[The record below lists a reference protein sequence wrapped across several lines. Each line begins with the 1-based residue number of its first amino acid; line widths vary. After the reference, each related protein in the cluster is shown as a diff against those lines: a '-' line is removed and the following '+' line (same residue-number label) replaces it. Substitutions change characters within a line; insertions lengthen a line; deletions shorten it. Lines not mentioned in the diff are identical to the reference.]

1 MESTAYNLLQQ
12 PYSFYPSPAPQQR
25 ALRVLAIF
33 AHPDDEIAC
42 VGSLAKHAMKGGEA
56 KLVWLTRGELA
67 SQFGNTPAQEVAALR
82 ELHGQW
88 VSKTIGCDYT
98 FLNFPDSALTGGRD
112 EALSL
117 AKLIANWKPDRV
129 ITWNPFDVHPDHR
142 ACYWATLSAL
152 KLCRIPKLVG
162 NPHRKRIKLFHYSHQ
177 DLHRPLVHVDVSES
191 MKITEQVYTFY
202 QQVYGWKWSLENLRD
217 SRKAMGNEAGFS
229 FAEKFQEV
237 NLAAVQGL
245 PA

>member
-1 MESTAYNLLQQ
+1 MNSTVYNLQEQ
-12 PYSFYPSPAPQQR
+12 SESFYPALVTQKR
-25 ALRVLAIF
+25 ALRLLAIF

-42 VGSLAKHAMKGGEA
+42 IGSLAKHVRQGGEA

-67 SQFGNTPAQEVAALR
+67 SQFGNTAPQEVATIR
-82 ELHGQW
+82 EMHGRW
-88 VSKTIGCDYT
+88 VGNAIGCDYS
-98 FLNFPDSALTGGRD
+98 FLSFPDSGLTGGRD

-117 AKLIANWKPDRV
+117 AKLIADWKPDRV

-162 NPHRKRIKLFHYSHQ
+162 TPHRKPVKLYHYVHQ
-177 DLHRPLVHVDVSES
+177 DLNRPVVHVDVSET
-191 MKITEQVYTFY
+191 MAITEQVYSFY
-202 QQVYGWKWSLENLRD
+202 QQVYAWNWTVENLRE
-217 SRKAMGNEAGFS
+217 SRKLMGKELGFH

-237 NLAAVQGL
+237 NLVAVEGL